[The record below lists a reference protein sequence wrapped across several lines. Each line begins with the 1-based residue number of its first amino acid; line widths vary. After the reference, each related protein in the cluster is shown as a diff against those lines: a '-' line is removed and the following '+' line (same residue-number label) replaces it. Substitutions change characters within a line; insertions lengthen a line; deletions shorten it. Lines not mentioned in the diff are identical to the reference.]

1 MDYTSAGRQFD
12 YITPLLAAGLSMKQT
27 AMGLLLVTT
36 TRANLLVWHRYTL
49 MWEKDQQKP
58 KVIEAMRFT
67 CLSSTRLSHFY
78 SGWDFCHNAPHTS
91 HVMYTWTDFLKMLW
105 SLFDRAPMYWL
116 TSHRITCWM
125 WRMKRPSW
133 RIQSQSRKL
142 EVRKVKL
149 ASSLLAIHPCTPRLG
164 VGLRMSQLCTI
175 STEHDAM
182 TESMMSWSSL
192 TLNYGQDSFPE
203 VYDHCP
209 KLRETDWQIIDVNGA
224 YFTDHPTELNSVVKF
239 VYVPVDFQPMP
250 GHVGVVILYSFMH
263 TSTRAYPLPSPI
275 TTERLWQWARVQA
288 QCRAGSSWS
297 CSAYV
302 NGERLLEHEA
312 RILHHGDYLRMQIEE
327 TRDRGPRGELLTIGA
342 DDQAF
347 KRAQSAIDGHD
358 KWPMTSATP
367 DDVML
372 PVPSR
377 APSSAR
383 QEDHA
388 DYWIA
393 MAWSMQLAAGW
404 VLQRHMRQ
412 YPMTRQQRHA
422 KKVQRRKAPL
432 RRAYVFLY
440 LIMAGPISDALLY
453 QHDYRCAP

>member
-192 TLNYGQDSFPE
+192 TLNYGQDSFQRSMITGPNSGRLTGKSLMSTVPTSQTTPQSWILWSNLYMSQSTFSQCQDMLGWWSSIPSCTPE
-203 VYDHCP
+203 ARGHIRYQVPLQQRGCG
-209 KLRETDWQIIDVNGA
+209 NGQE
-224 YFTDHPTELNSVVKF
+224 YRLNVVLEA
-239 VYVPVDFQPMP
+239 
-250 GHVGVVILYSFMH
+250 HGVVQP
-263 TSTRAYPLPSPI
+263 T
-275 TTERLWQWARVQA
+275 
-288 QCRAGSSWS
+288 
-297 CSAYV
+297 
-302 NGERLLEHEA
+302 
-312 RILHHGDYLRMQIEE
+312 
-327 TRDRGPRGELLTIGA
+327 
-342 DDQAF
+342 
-347 KRAQSAIDGHD
+347 
-358 KWPMTSATP
+358 
-367 DDVML
+367 
-372 PVPSR
+372 
-377 APSSAR
+377 
-383 QEDHA
+383 
-388 DYWIA
+388 
-393 MAWSMQLAAGW
+393 
-404 VLQRHMRQ
+404 
-412 YPMTRQQRHA
+412 
-422 KKVQRRKAPL
+422 
-432 RRAYVFLY
+432 
-440 LIMAGPISDALLY
+440 
-453 QHDYRCAP
+453 